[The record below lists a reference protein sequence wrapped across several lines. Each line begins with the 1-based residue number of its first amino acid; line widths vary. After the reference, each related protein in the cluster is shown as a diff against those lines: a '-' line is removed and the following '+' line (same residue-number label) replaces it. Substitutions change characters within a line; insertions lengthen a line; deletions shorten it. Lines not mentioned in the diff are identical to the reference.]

1 MTLPPD
7 QLRRL
12 VRRDLMVAGG
22 GALLAI
28 VVAAARGRGRAR
40 VHLELT
46 AGRAVVAT
54 AVIVGVVCI
63 WWWAS
68 GPRDYL
74 RDRLIVLT
82 PVFLV
87 AGPGLI
93 GVHEL
98 GGGLAVATLSGAVGF
113 SAAADPRPRLGLP
126 PPLTHKRSTGARHR
140 LFTPRLSCRT

>member
-7 QLRRL
+7 QLRKL

-28 VVAAARGRGRAR
+28 WSLGLVAAAGLGFIST
-40 VHLELT
+40 LT
-46 AGRAVVAT
+46 AGRVVVAT

-63 WWWAS
+63 WWWAA
-68 GPRDYL
+68 GPRVYL
-74 RDRLIVLT
+74 RERLIVLT
-82 PVFLV
+82 PLFLI

-98 GGGLAVATLSGAVGF
+98 GGGLAVAALSGAVGF
-113 SAAADPRPRLGLP
+113 SAAAMLGLAWGGR
-126 PPLTHKRSTGARHR
+126 KG
-140 LFTPRLSCRT
+140 